1 MSRTTLS
8 SGRYR
13 ETEVRALVENYL
25 VLLNERDTT
34 RRGLRAVVAVADLKR
49 AWPRLSASERE
60 VLLVMGLYGYSSRE
74 AALYFV
80 KSYKWAQRE
89 YKVALE
95 NLTWLMN
102 GGTE

>member
-1 MSRTTLS
+1 MQHSRIVS

-13 ETEVRALVENYL
+13 ETEVRALVENYAA
-25 VLLNERDTT
+25 LLNERDTT
-34 RRGLRAVVAVADLKR
+34 ARGLRALVAVADVKR
-49 AWPRLSASERE
+49 VWHRLTPGEQE
-60 VLLVMGLYGYSSRE
+60 VILVMGLCGVSSRE
-74 AALYFV
+74 AALYYA

-102 GGTE
+102 GGD